1 MAGGRSHSTSGSL
14 SEVNELLN
22 RHGLTARAR
31 SSGNPCGV
39 PLWAWLGEPSGIMS
53 AVRFVALA
61 LMLDTVPTLRLR
73 DRELRLERPLIMG
86 VLNITPDSFSDGGR
100 WLDLDKALAQARALR
115 EAGAD
120 IIDVGGESTRP
131 GATPVSADVELERV
145 VPVIEAIARTVD
157 VAIAI
162 DTCKPVVMRAA
173 VTAGAAMINDVLALR
188 ADGALETAAELGV
201 PVCLMHMQGEP
212 RTMQVDPQYAD
223 VVAEVHRFL
232 ADRLLA
238 CEFAGI
244 PRQRLLVDPGF
255 GFGKSLEHNLALL
268 RHLDRFTDLG
278 VPVLVGLSRKSMIG
292 ALTGRAVDERV
303 AGSVAAAL
311 IAVQRGAAIVRVHDV
326 APTRDAL
333 AVWAAVADRPA
344 VKSASAARA
353 ASRREW
359 LLSDE

>member
-1 MAGGRSHSTSGSL
+1 M
-14 SEVNELLN
+14 
-22 RHGLTARAR
+22 
-31 SSGNPCGV
+31 
-39 PLWAWLGEPSGIMS
+39 
-53 AVRFVALA
+53 F
-61 LMLDTVPTLRLR
+61 DTVPTLRLR
-73 DRELRLERPLIMG
+73 DREFRLDRPLIMG
-86 VLNITPDSFSDGGR
+86 VLNVTPDSFSDGGR
-100 WLDLDKALAQARALR
+100 WLDPATALAQARAMR

-131 GATPVSADVELERV
+131 GAEPVGADAELARV
-145 VPVIEAIARTVD
+145 VPVIEAIAREVD

-173 VTAGAAMINDVLALR
+173 VAAGAAMVNDVLALR
-188 ADGALETAAELGV
+188 ADGALEAAAELGV

-212 RTMQVDPQYAD
+212 RTMQAAPHYDD
-223 VVAEVHRFL
+223 VVADVHRFL

-255 GFGKSLEHNLALL
+255 GFGKALEHNLELL
-268 RHLDRFTDLG
+268 RRFERFTDLG
-278 VPVLVGLSRKSMIG
+278 VPVLAGLSRKSMIG
-292 ALTGRAVDERV
+292 ALTGRAVEERV
-303 AGSVAAAL
+303 TGSVAAAL
-311 IAVQRGAAIVRVHDV
+311 IAVQRGAAVVRVHDV

-344 VKSASAARA
+344 AAAPSAARA
-353 ASRREW
+353 TSRRDW